1 MKALYKKETLQDPES
16 ENSTY
21 SSYTLKRDTEFC
33 CEKFKN
39 YCKKFTGWNYE
50 QGKFAIVDQITYE
63 VHSVKTIDFCPFCGQ
78 EIEYE
83 DENIP
88 KKTKRKKNKNSIIRI
103 TNMAHYIQEKY
114 EQANKFRILSDERS
128 CKCD

>member
-1 MKALYKKETLQDPES
+1 MKAWYKKETLQDPES
-16 ENSTY
+16 ENNTY
-21 SSYTLKRDTEFC
+21 SNYTLKHNTEFC

-63 VHSVKTIDFCPFCGQ
+63 GHSVKTIDFCPFCGQ

-88 KKTKRKKNKNSIIRI
+88 KKTKQKKVK
-103 TNMAHYIQEKY
+103 KG
-114 EQANKFRILSDERS
+114 
-128 CKCD
+128 